1 MLGGAVESIGPWG
14 IKLLGGLVDVGKL
27 VGPGLQGDL
36 VVSISS
42 GALVIGRV
50 GVEALSSLPSSAS
63 GATTWSVEA
72 TREVES
78 QVLGLTLVILTS
90 DAEAF
95 LMVDRSSVLC
105 KVFALVGSNKNSGR

>member
-1 MLGGAVESIGPWG
+1 MDIIESIGPWG

-42 GALVIGRV
+42 GMLVTGRV

-72 TREVES
+72 IREVES

-90 DAEAF
+90 DPEAF

-105 KVFALVGSNKNSGR
+105 KAFALVGSNKNSGR